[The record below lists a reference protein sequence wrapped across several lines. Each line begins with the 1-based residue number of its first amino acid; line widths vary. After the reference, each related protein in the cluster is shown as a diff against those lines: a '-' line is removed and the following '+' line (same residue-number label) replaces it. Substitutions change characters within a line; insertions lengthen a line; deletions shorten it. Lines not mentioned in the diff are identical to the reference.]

1 MSVRVKCLDERKAK
15 VELKKCPKIVRD
27 YFSAMERSMD
37 SWKRI
42 SEDAIAK
49 LKQANRQSWEANR
62 NGKPELLMPT
72 DKQLIDIAI
81 LFNDGKLDKEKL
93 ACMVGMCQFVLD
105 RLQENNDV
113 SKASS
118 KEK

>member
-42 SEDAIAK
+42 SEDAIKK
-49 LKQANRQSWEANR
+49 LRQ
-62 NGKPELLMPT
+62 GKSELLMPT

-113 SKASS
+113 AKASS